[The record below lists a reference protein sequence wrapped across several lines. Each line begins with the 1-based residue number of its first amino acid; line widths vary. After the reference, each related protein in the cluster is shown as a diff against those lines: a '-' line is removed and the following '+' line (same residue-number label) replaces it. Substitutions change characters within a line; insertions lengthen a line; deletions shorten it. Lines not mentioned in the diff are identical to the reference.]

1 MTLEGFVHCKSS
13 VDIVELLEYP
23 LSSWN
28 NMVDVVSAY
37 CKCAFLFLRRYQMY
51 LLMVLHQEWV
61 LLSPVWCGWAS
72 FWKQGLTPASVC
84 NLIIIS
90 EPSEGKFWTLAN
102 TRM

>member
-1 MTLEGFVHCKSS
+1 
-13 VDIVELLEYP
+13 
-23 LSSWN
+23 
-28 NMVDVVSAY
+28 
-37 CKCAFLFLRRYQMY
+37 MY
-51 LLMVLHQEWV
+51 LLMELHQEWV

-84 NLIIIS
+84 SLIIIS